1 MERAIFYVDNLTL
14 AQACVAFAEQIGLN
28 VEPDL
33 LTRLEEGQYLTTAS
47 KNFDVN
53 FIKNESF
60 AEKKASEADIFISSI
75 NEDYIDF
82 IQDCV
87 TSHED
92 MSSEDEVSLNDEV
105 EVNSPDSNTV
115 TALYNK
121 VKGQKKSPAKYY
133 VTWRNDQ
140 WVATTSSDGAYGN
153 LHILYSLVY

>member
-33 LTRLEEGQYLTTAS
+33 LARLEQGQYLTTAS
-47 KNFDVN
+47 KNYDVN

-75 NEDYIDF
+75 SEDYIDF

-87 TSHED
+87 NSHEEA
-92 MSSEDEVSLNDEV
+92 SNDEILLNDEV
-105 EVNSPDSNTV
+105 EINSPDSDTV
-115 TALYNK
+115 TALYEK
-121 VKGQKKSPAKYY
+121 VKAQKKSPAKYY

-140 WVATTSSDGAYGN
+140 WVATTSNEGAYGN